1 MQDVKDELSH
11 IKNEMSYGVQVPYYV
26 YDCIAEKEKENRK
39 QLLKIIVA
47 LIIALFLTNAIWL
60 YCWMQYDY
68 VTTEDIGLENNEKG
82 NIMYQN
88 GEIFLIDILM
98 VRKLQLMVNHLTF
111 M

>member
-39 QLLKIIVA
+39 PLLKIIVA

-68 VTTEDIGLENNEKG
+68 VTTEDICLENNEKG

-88 GEIFLIDILM
+88 GEGNEINDAIVDGEEN
-98 VRKLQLMVNHLTF
+98 QQQS
-111 M
+111 